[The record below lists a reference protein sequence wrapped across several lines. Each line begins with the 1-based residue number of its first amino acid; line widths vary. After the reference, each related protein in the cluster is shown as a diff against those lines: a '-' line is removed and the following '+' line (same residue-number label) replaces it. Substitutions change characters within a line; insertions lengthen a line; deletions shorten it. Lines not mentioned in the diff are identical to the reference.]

1 MENMAK
7 FQDEESTDEPSQT
20 GTDVRGEALDRSI
33 ERSLEF
39 LLSRQDEEGYWVDEL
54 EANVTISAELIF
66 FMHFTDWLD
75 SVKQDQIVKYI
86 LHLQREDGS
95 WPLFYGGLC
104 DINST
109 VEAYM
114 ALKMAGL
121 PADQEEMVRARQ
133 AIFANG
139 GIKKTR
145 VFTKMFLAMFG
156 QVSWDDC
163 PAVPVEIILFPHG
176 FFFNIYEI
184 SSWSRGTV
192 VPLSVVRSLEPVHEL
207 PAGRDVQEL
216 FTEKDGDLDFKP
228 DGLPFTSWRN
238 TFIYLD
244 RFIKT
249 IGKFPWKP
257 LRKKALRKV
266 EQWTLEHQEDQ
277 GDWGGIQPAMFN
289 ALLAL
294 HLLGYPKDHP
304 ACVKGM
310 EAVDRFMLEKD
321 GRLWMQACISPLWDT
336 AIAANALLDS
346 GLPPDHP
353 ALVKA
358 GEWIIN
364 KQVVK
369 RGDWQ
374 VKNPGAEP
382 GGWAFEFYNEL
393 YPDTD
398 DTAEILL
405 FLNRTEIADNR
416 WKLSECHRAI
426 NWLLSMQCKSGG
438 WGAFDVDNDKEVLN
452 EIPFADHKALL
463 DPPTVDVTGRI
474 LWMLSKWGFKKQH
487 PQVQRAIQ
495 FVKERQEID
504 GCWFGRWGVNYIYG
518 TFLALNGL
526 CAIGEDM
533 KAPFSRKAVRWL
545 EGHQNEDGGWG
556 ETCQSYQEPSL
567 RGRGKSTASQTAW
580 ALLGLIAADE
590 AENPAVE
597 RGVRYLIKTQK
608 DSGDFSGSWWEDE
621 FTGTG
626 FPIHFFIKYHMYQH
640 FFPLMALSRYRQA
653 TTTRRQPAA
662 GGSE

>member
-1 MENMAK
+1 MEK
-7 FQDEESTDEPSQT
+7 LQGIESPQS
-20 GTDVRGEALDRSI
+20 GVGVNGEALDQSI
-33 ERSLEF
+33 ESSRDY
-39 LLSRQDEEGYWVDEL
+39 LLSIQNGEGYWVDEL
-54 EANVTISAELIF
+54 EANVTISAEYIF
-66 FMHFTDWLD
+66 FMHFTGRLD
-75 SVKQDQIVKYI
+75 PVKQDQVVKYL
-86 LHLQREDGS
+86 LHQQREDGS
-95 WPLFYGGLC
+95 WSLFYGGLC

-109 VEAYM
+109 VESYM

-121 PADQEEMVRARQ
+121 PADRKEMVRARQ
-133 AIFANG
+133 AVFANG

-156 QVSWDDC
+156 QLSWDEC
-163 PAVPVEIILFPHG
+163 PAVPVEIILFPNW
-176 FFFNIYEI
+176 FPFNIYEI

-192 VPLSVVRSLEPVHEL
+192 VPLSVVRSFEPVHEL
-207 PAGRDVQEL
+207 PEGHDVQEL
-216 FTEKDGDLDFKP
+216 FTEKDQDMGFKP
-228 DGLPFTSWRN
+228 NGLPFTSWRN

-244 RFIKT
+244 LFTKF
-249 IGKFPWKP
+249 IGKFPFKP
-257 LRKKALRKV
+257 FRKKALRKV
-266 EQWTLEHQEDQ
+266 EEWTLGHQEDE
-277 GDWGGIQPAMFN
+277 GDFAGIQPAMFN

-294 HLLGYPKDHP
+294 HLLGNPKDHP

-321 GRLWMQACISPLWDT
+321 GRLWMQACVSPLWDT
-336 AIAANALLDS
+336 AICANALLDS
-346 GLPPDHP
+346 GLPTDHP

-358 GEWIIN
+358 GEWIVS
-364 KQVVK
+364 KQVTK

-405 FLNRTEIADNR
+405 FLNRVEVSDNR
-416 WKLSECHRAI
+416 WKLSECQRAMD
-426 NWLLSMQCKSGG
+426 WLLSMQSKSGG

-452 EIPFADHKALL
+452 EVPFADHKALL
-463 DPPTVDVTGRI
+463 DPATVDVTSRI
-474 LWMLSKWGFKKQH
+474 LWMLAKWGFNKQH
-487 PQVQRAIQ
+487 PQVKRAIE
-495 FVKERQEID
+495 FIKERQEID

-526 CAIGEDM
+526 RAIGEDM
-533 KAPFSRKAVRWL
+533 KDRFSRKAVRWL
-545 EGHQNEDGGWG
+545 ESHQNEDGGWG
-556 ETCQSYQEPSL
+556 ETCQSYTEPSL

-590 AENPAVE
+590 AQSSVVE
-597 RGVRYLIKTQK
+597 RGVNYLIETQK
-608 DSGDFSGSWWEDE
+608 NSGEFSGSWWEDE

-640 FFPLMALSRYRQA
+640 FFPLMALSRYRKA
-653 TTTRRQPAA
+653 L
-662 GGSE
+662 GGHNQ

>member
-1 MENMAK
+1 MEK
-7 FQDEESTDEPSQT
+7 PQGVESPQLGE
-20 GTDVRGEALDRSI
+20 GVKREALDQSI
-33 ERSLEF
+33 ESSQDY
-39 LLSRQDEEGYWVDEL
+39 LLSVQNGEGYWVDEL
-54 EANVTISAELIF
+54 EANVTISAEYIF
-66 FMHFTDWLD
+66 FMHFTGRLD
-75 SVKQDQIVKYI
+75 PVKQDKVVNYL
-86 LHLQREDGS
+86 LHKQREDGS

-109 VEAYM
+109 VESYM

-121 PADQEEMVRARQ
+121 PADREEVVRARQ

-156 QVSWDDC
+156 QLSWDDC
-163 PAVPVEIILFPHG
+163 PAVPVEIILFPNW
-176 FFFNIYEI
+176 FPFNIYEI

-192 VPLSVVRSLEPVHEL
+192 VPLSVVRSFEPVHEL
-207 PAGRDVQEL
+207 PEGHDVQEL
-216 FTEKDGDLDFKP
+216 FTEKDQDLGFKP
-228 DGLPFTSWRN
+228 NGLPFTNWRD

-244 RFIKT
+244 RFIKFV
-249 IGKFPWKP
+249 GKFPFKP
-257 LRKKALRKV
+257 LRKKALGKV
-266 EQWTLEHQEDQ
+266 EEWTLRHQEDE
-277 GDWGGIQPAMFN
+277 GDFAGIQPAMFN

-321 GRLWMQACISPLWDT
+321 GRLWMQACVSPLWDT
-336 AIAANALLDS
+336 AICANALLDS
-346 GLPPDHP
+346 GLPSDHP
-353 ALVKA
+353 ALVRA
-358 GEWIIN
+358 GEWIIS
-364 KQVVK
+364 KQVTT
-369 RGDWQ
+369 RGDWK
-374 VKNPGAEP
+374 VKNPNAEP

-405 FLNRTEIADNR
+405 FLNRVEITDNR
-416 WKLSECHRAI
+416 WKLSECQRAMD
-426 NWLLSMQCKSGG
+426 WLLRMQSKSGG

-452 EIPFADHKALL
+452 EVPFADHKALL
-463 DPPTVDVTGRI
+463 DPATVDVTSRI
-474 LWMLSKWGFKKQH
+474 LWMLAKWGFNKQH
-487 PQVQRAIQ
+487 PQVKRAIE

-526 CAIGEDM
+526 RAIGEDM
-533 KAPFSRKAVRWL
+533 KDRFSRKAVRWL
-545 EGHQNEDGGWG
+545 ESHQNEDGGWG
-556 ETCQSYQEPSL
+556 ETCQSYTEPSL
-567 RGRGKSTASQTAW
+567 RGRCKSTASQTAW

-590 AENPAVE
+590 AQSSVVE
-597 RGVRYLIKTQK
+597 RGVAYLIDTQK
-608 DSGDFSGSWWEDE
+608 KSGEFSGSWWEDE

-640 FFPLMALSRYRQA
+640 FFPLMALSRYRRALDVDSQ
-653 TTTRRQPAA
+653 
-662 GGSE
+662 

>member
-33 ERSLEF
+33 ERSREF
-39 LLSRQDEEGYWVDEL
+39 LLSCQDEEGYWVDEL

-66 FMHFTDWLD
+66 FMHFTDRLD

-382 GGWAFEFYNEL
+382 GGWAFEFYM